1 MADLSETDLEKLE
14 RYDGGAMSAEE
25 KSSFERELEQRPE
38 LRDALAGARAMTS
51 ALPRIPETM
60 TDERAAQLVQAALPR
75 EAKSPARWWPLL
87 LAAGLMA
94 FGYFRFGVDTVESLG
109 GPVTVDAR
117 TVVAGESVVS
127 GNLVITAQSSAAFV
141 RRRSSKWT
149 VVPSSRVLLRGNVLE
164 KGAVV
169 ISGRAP
175 LSAGMHAIDIDGEA
189 VISLEPLEGSFR
201 ETSHLE
207 PGDVMNQKVLRTA
220 MGAAAIGGLSLY
232 VLSGD
237 VWVTP
242 PDAMPTVRVEAGKSW
257 NVAAPSKTTKVTSP
271 FEQWSTEVP
280 RPIGVTERLDAGTSQ
295 VVVRSRDGEASPS
308 SSLVPLPVIHA
319 TTRDGIQDAVQS
331 VMPEIWDC
339 YHSWSQQQSGLG
351 GSISF
356 SFVIAAS
363 DGGVGT
369 IRDIGIV
376 DGGLGLTA
384 LDGCV
389 LNVMSGLSFE
399 APSSPLNVTY
409 PMKFSHRPPDA
420 GP

>member
-141 RRRSSKWT
+141 SRRSSKWT

-257 NVAAPSKTTKVTSP
+257 NVAAPSKTTKVTSR
-271 FEQWSTEVP
+271 FEQWPTEVP
-280 RPIGVTERLDAGTSQ
+280 RPIGVTEKMDAG
-295 VVVRSRDGEASPS
+295 VVNVAAVAPKTAANADLAVRTTVRY
-308 SSLVPLPVIHA
+308 PVSG
-319 TTRDGIQDAVQS
+319 DGIQAAMKESKV
-331 VMPEIWDC
+331 ELIDC
-339 YHSWSQQQSGLG
+339 YESWQRRQPDVG
-351 GSISF
+351 GRIDVA
-356 SFVIAAS
+356 FVIDANDA
-363 DGGVGT
+363 GIGH
-369 IRDIGIV
+369 IRDLHIV
-376 DGGLGLTA
+376 DGGLGQQL
-384 LDGCV
+384 LEGCV
-389 LNVMSGLSFE
+389 LNVMNDLTFE
-399 APSSPLNVTY
+399 RPSSPLNVTY
-409 PMKFSHRPPDA
+409 PLLFAAEPPDA